1 MDTLPIIDLSAM
13 QDPATV
19 GNLRHALRKYG
30 AFRLWA
36 PELKQAVAGGLL
48 REVGFNFLIPTL
60 TFGSVHINIP

>member
-1 MDTLPIIDLSAM
+1 MTTLPIIDLSAK

-19 GNLRHALRKYG
+19 ENLRHALRKYG

-48 REVGFNFLIPTL
+48 REVGFNFLMPTF
-60 TFGSVHINIP
+60 TFRSLHINIP